1 MLPGLYSRRRCEER
15 GDDMTDDRQSTI
27 GNLQSSV
34 ALVSRKDVMRMLGI
48 GKHKL
53 RTLVECG
60 VLTPVHYDI
69 GEDGRPKDRAVFK
82 LRDVEAVVGR
92 N

>member
-1 MLPGLYSRRRCEER
+1 
-15 GDDMTDDRQSTI
+15 MTDNRQSKI
-27 GNLQSSV
+27 ENRQSP
-34 ALVSRKDVMRMLGI
+34 LVSRKDVMRMLGI